1 MTASVSVKGAKPSA
15 VFVRRRTSV
24 STIVAE
30 VWEARDLV
38 AQFVMRDL
46 TIRYTQAIMGFAW
59 ALLMPLLIVGAGM
72 MFRIVVMTMSNA
84 PLQGSSIGSLGAKAL
99 AWAFFAGAL
108 STATQSIIGNA
119 NLIGKVYFPRE
130 SLPLATVLAQTP
142 DLVVGLIILMA
153 ILPFIGVPLSWAAL
167 WVVAVFILLIMFT
180 VGIALLLS
188 CANLFY
194 RDVKYI
200 VQVVLNFGIFATPV
214 FFEPQMLGRKGAAI
228 MMALPLSP
236 LVQAMDLAMVRGHN
250 LLTPLTVTTVK
261 GPITV
266 WSPWMLGYAAA
277 SAVLLLAVGMKVFRQ
292 ASSRFAE
299 MA

>member
-1 MTASVSVKGAKPSA
+1 
-15 VFVRRRTSV
+15 
-24 STIVAE
+24 
-30 VWEARDLV
+30 
-38 AQFVMRDL
+38 
-46 TIRYTQAIMGFAW
+46 MGFAW

-99 AWAFFAGAL
+99 AWAFFAGSL

-261 GPITV
+261 GPITI
-266 WSPWMLGYAAA
+266 WSPWMLGYATA
-277 SAVLLLAVGMKVFRQ
+277 SAVLLLAVGMKVFRR

>member
-1 MTASVSVKGAKPSA
+1 
-15 VFVRRRTSV
+15 
-24 STIVAE
+24 
-30 VWEARDLV
+30 
-38 AQFVMRDL
+38 
-46 TIRYTQAIMGFAW
+46 
-59 ALLMPLLIVGAGM
+59 
-72 MFRIVVMTMSNA
+72 
-84 PLQGSSIGSLGAKAL
+84 
-99 AWAFFAGAL
+99 
-108 STATQSIIGNA
+108 
-119 NLIGKVYFPRE
+119 VYFPRE

-261 GPITV
+261 GSITV